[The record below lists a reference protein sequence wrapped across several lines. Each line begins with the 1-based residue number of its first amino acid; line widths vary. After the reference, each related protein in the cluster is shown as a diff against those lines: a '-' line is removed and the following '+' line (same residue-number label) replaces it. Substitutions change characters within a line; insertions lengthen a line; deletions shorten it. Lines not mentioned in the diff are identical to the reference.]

1 MASAAAEI
9 ASASRS
15 NGASCKHPLRIHA
28 LAIPQ
33 GAPYLTAHI
42 RGIKPCMF

>member
-9 ASASRS
+9 AFASRGNS
-15 NGASCKHPLRIHA
+15 AARKRPLRIHA
-28 LAIPQ
+28 LAIAQ

>member
-1 MASAAAEI
+1 MASAAAEN
-9 ASASRS
+9 ASASRG
-15 NGASCKHPLRIHA
+15 NGAACKYPLRIHA
-28 LAIPQ
+28 LAIAQ